1 MALVECPECRGNV
14 STAAS
19 ACPHCGHPL
28 SPAQPEPHAWHP
40 SNAPHPQQAPW
51 PAGPPQAPAP
61 PSKPDAT
68 RQGHAVLYHRDRR
81 RHLGLHPYPRGVR
94 GGRRRTQ
101 ARGARGGD
109 GRLSGE
115 RGAVLHGNRLTVCR
129 RRILRAH
136 EERLQLSALSAARTL
151 AGVQISSCTAATEAW
166 CFTLMGPDG
175 DTLARCQATPGSCND
190 ARVKAAPVHNNV
202 SDHCSSV
209 ASVRYAMPRQ
219 SSSTADAYPR

>member
-1 MALVECPECRGNV
+1 MR
-14 STAAS
+14 
-19 ACPHCGHPL
+19 
-28 SPAQPEPHAWHP
+28 
-40 SNAPHPQQAPW
+40 
-51 PAGPPQAPAP
+51 
-61 PSKPDAT
+61 
-68 RQGHAVLYHRDRR
+68 RDRAT
-81 RHLGLHPYPRGVR
+81 LFFIIAIGVGIWAFIHIR
-94 GGRRRTQ
+94 AVSEEEEEERK
-101 ARGARGGD
+101 RGAPEEVTGD
-109 GRLSGE
+109 YQENEVQCFTVTGSPSADGE
-115 RGAVLHGNRLTVCR
+115 YCEPTKSDCSYR
-129 RRILRAH
+129 RS
-136 EERLQLSALSAARTL
+136 QQARTL